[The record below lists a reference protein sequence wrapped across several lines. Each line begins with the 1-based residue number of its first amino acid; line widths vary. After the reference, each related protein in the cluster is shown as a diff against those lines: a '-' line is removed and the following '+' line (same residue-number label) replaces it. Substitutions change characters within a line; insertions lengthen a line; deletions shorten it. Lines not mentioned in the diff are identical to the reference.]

1 MNRFRV
7 IHRFAVL
14 LVICCSSCLW
24 TTAQNYCTAKAVGYG
39 ENATGGG
46 SASPVLV
53 SSVSELG
60 SALSSSG
67 SKVIV
72 ITENLA
78 FTSCLKV
85 KAVNKTLLALPGVVL
100 SSSKQDKNNSGIL
113 YFQSG
118 SENVIIRNLTFV
130 GPGAYDC
137 DGLDNLCFDGV
148 KRAWVDHCDFQDG
161 CDGNFDNKGNTD
173 NITVSWCRFRY
184 LKEPKAGGPGGS
196 DDHRFTNLIGSSSS
210 DKPVDGTYNMTW
222 AYCWW
227 DEGCVERMTRCR
239 NASLH
244 FLDCYW
250 NSSVA
255 HCYVGPENADCFFE
269 GCTFEGA
276 PAKKKIFYENY
287 KGTNG
292 SKFVDCVASKGVPS
306 DVTNRK
312 VTVPAYAYSSL
323 GAAEAK
329 AAVTNPT
336 CGAGATLSVTTQ
348 GRVSSSC
355 DGDTPNPPDPPD
367 PVLSD
372 TVMESVFWNFSDA
385 DFAGLGTI
393 QDETVVRKLHMLA
406 TSEKTMTIN
415 GNVAVCDDVAFTHCL
430 KLGGGG
436 AAAYRQVYFTV
447 KGDCRIEVYL
457 VSSGA
462 TERTL
467 NLCAGDFGQVLSSFT
482 ATTVLHKETCTYS
495 GVAATLRLYSAG
507 SGINLYGIRLIYGND
522 GTSVPV
528 VRQQKTGKRYNV
540 LGLPVD
546 DTYHGWVIMD
556 GEKHWQP

>member
-1 MNRFRV
+1 MNCSRKINRFV
-7 IHRFAVL
+7 WL
-14 LVICCSSCLW
+14 LAMCCSPCLW
-24 TTAQNYCTAKAVGYG
+24 AVAQDYCAVKAVGYG
-39 ENATGGG
+39 EKATGGG

-53 SSVSELG
+53 SSVSEL
-60 SALSSSG
+60 SNALSSSG
-67 SKVIV
+67 NKVV
-72 ITENLA
+72 IITQNLS

-100 SSSKQDKNNSGIL
+100 SSSQQNKNNSGIL

-137 DGLDNLCFDGV
+137 DGWDNLCFDGV

-184 LKEPKAGGPGGS
+184 LKTPKAGGPGGA

-210 DKPVDGTYNMTW
+210 DRPADGTYNMTW

-244 FLDCYW
+244 FLNCYW

-255 HCYVGPENADCFFE
+255 HYYVGPENADCFFE

-287 KGTNG
+287 GGTNG
-292 SKFVDCVASKGVPS
+292 SKFTDCIASKGVPA
-306 DVTNRK
+306 DVTNR
-312 VTVPAYAYSSL
+312 TVPTPAYAYTALS
-323 GAAEAK
+323 AADAK
-329 AAVTNPT
+329 TAVTNLT

-348 GRVSSSC
+348 GLVSSAC
-355 DGDTPNPPDPPD
+355 GGDAPNPPDPPD

-372 TVMESVFWNFSDA
+372 TVTESVFWNFSDA
-385 DFAGLGTI
+385 DFSVLGTI
-393 QDETVVRKLHMLA
+393 QEETVVRKLHLLA
-406 TSEKTMTIN
+406 TSEKAMTIN
-415 GNVAVCDDVAFTHCL
+415 GSVTSCDGIAFTHCL

-436 AAAYRQVYFTV
+436 SETYRQLYFTV
-447 KGDCRIEVYL
+447 KGDCRLEVYL

-462 TERTL
+462 TERML
-467 NLCAGDFGQVLSSFT
+467 NLCAGDFGQVLYSFP
-482 ATTVLHKETCTYS
+482 ATTALHKETYTYS
-495 GVAATLRLYSAG
+495 GAAAVLRLYSAG
-507 SGINLYGIRLIYGND
+507 SGINIYALRLVYDNGN
-522 GTSVPV
+522 TSLPV

-546 DTYHGWVIMD
+546 DTYHGWVIID